1 MEAMSH
7 PVVSPAAVAV
17 EPSLDGGV
25 VSRHDPVRRHR
36 LALIARGRRA
46 RLAATVVVVF
56 ALAGVNIGNH
66 VLGWDT
72 MWLGPVGAVALLAFA
87 RWQGLT
93 WHQLGLAR
101 HTHAR
106 GIRWGLGV
114 IAVVAFVYLVGI
126 LLPSTRT
133 AFLDARYHLPPAG
146 ALLTAFVMIPVGT
159 ILLEEVAFRS
169 VLWGFLSRHARM
181 WQVLARLVPAL
192 RPLARASPPWHRR
205 RATPP
210 SGPRSP
216 GSGPFAKVAV
226 IGGTVLFTALG
237 GRRRGRAAPPQRQPL
252 RERRHALGDQR
263 ARRALRRP
271 RLAARLLSRLPAAGP
286 GRLGVRADASGQR
299 CDTGAHGR
307 LHDPRGAARATTSGS
322 VS

>member
-1 MEAMSH
+1 MEAMTTS
-7 PVVSPAAVAV
+7 VLNAPAAVAL
-17 EPSLDGGV
+17 PPDGV
-25 VSRHDPVRRHR
+25 AAPRDPEVAHETTRRRR
-36 LALIARGRRA
+36 LALIARGRRI
-46 RLAATVVVVF
+46 RLAATVAVVF
-56 ALAGVNIGNH
+56 ALAGANVANH

-114 IAVVAFVYLVGI
+114 IGVVALVYLAGI

-181 WQVLARLVPAL
+181 WQVLVGSSVLFGFWHVFPAM
-192 RPLARASPPWHRR
+192 AS
-205 RATPP
+205 AT
-210 SGPRSP
+210 GNEAI
-216 GSGPFAKVAV
+216 GSAVAGLGPFAEVAV
-226 IGGTVLFTALG
+226 VGGTVLFTALG
-237 GRRRGRAAPPQRQPL
+237 GVLAGELRRRSGSLFASVGMHWATNS
-252 RERRHALGDQR
+252 LGVLFGVL
-263 ARRALRRP
+263 AW
-271 RLAARLLSRLPAAGP
+271 RLAG
-286 GRLGVRADASGQR
+286 
-299 CDTGAHGR
+299 
-307 LHDPRGAARATTSGS
+307 
-322 VS
+322 

>member
-1 MEAMSH
+1 VHRTHRLTHRRADALAHEAT
-7 PVVSPAAVAV
+7 
-17 EPSLDGGV
+17 
-25 VSRHDPVRRHR
+25 RRRR
-36 LALIARGRRA
+36 LALIAKGRRA

-56 ALAGVNIGNH
+56 ALAGVNVANH

-114 IAVVAFVYLVGI
+114 IGVVAMVYLAGI

-146 ALLTAFVMIPVGT
+146 ALFTAFVMIPVGT

-181 WQVLARLVPAL
+181 WQVLVASSVLFGFWHVFPAM
-192 RPLARASPPWHRR
+192 AS
-205 RATPP
+205 AT
-210 SGPRSP
+210 GNEAI
-216 GSGPFAKVAV
+216 GSAVAALGPFAKVAV
-226 IGGTVLFTALG
+226 VGGTVVFTALG
-237 GRRRGRAAPPQRQPL
+237 GVLAGELRRRSGSIFASVGMHWATNS
-252 RERRHALGDQR
+252 LGVLFGVL
-263 ARRALRRP
+263 AW
-271 RLAARLLSRLPAAGP
+271 RLAS
-286 GRLGVRADASGQR
+286 
-299 CDTGAHGR
+299 
-307 LHDPRGAARATTSGS
+307 
-322 VS
+322 

>member
-1 MEAMSH
+1 MEAMTTT
-7 PVVSPAAVAV
+7 VVSPAAVAV
-17 EPSLDGGV
+17 EPSVDGGV

-126 LLPSTRT
+126 LLPSTRA

-181 WQVLARLVPAL
+181 WQVLLGSSLLFGLWHVFPAM
-192 RPLARASPPWHRR
+192 AS
-205 RATPP
+205 AT
-210 SGPRSP
+210 GNAAI
-216 GSGPFAKVAV
+216 GSAVAGLGPFAKLAIV
-226 IGGTVLFTALG
+226 GGTVAFTALG
-237 GRRRGRAAPPQRQPL
+237 GVVAGELRRRSGSLFASVGMHWATN
-252 RERRHALGDQR
+252 ALGVLFGVL
-263 ARRALRRP
+263 AW
-271 RLAARLLSRLPAAGP
+271 RL
-286 GRLGVRADASGQR
+286 
-299 CDTGAHGR
+299 
-307 LHDPRGAARATTSGS
+307 TS
-322 VS
+322 